1 MRACALAAVLLIGAL
16 GLAPSILAAMEVVI
30 SVSPTEATVGQPVDV
45 LLRTFAPLR
54 QGDLGLPVP
63 SQSYPAPSG
72 YWSVLYPFPDYPFD
86 VSAVAEDGASLHIR
100 LARDP
105 VDATLWRGTFE
116 PTEAGVW
123 TVRVRNFPTG
133 EPGATAQVRVRS
145 GPTVPTELA
154 MAAVAL
160 VLGLLLGVALGPRL
174 RP

>member
-1 MRACALAAVLLIGAL
+1 LAAVLLIGVI
-16 GLAPSILAAMEVVI
+16 GFAPAIRAAMEVV
-30 SVSPTEATVGQPVDV
+30 VSLSPAQVTVGQPVEV
-45 LLRTFAPLR
+45 LLRTFAPFA
-54 QGDLGLPVP
+54 QGDLGLPMP

-86 VSAVAEDGASLHIR
+86 MVAQAEGGPSLNVQ
-100 LARDP
+100 LTRDP
-105 VDATLWRGTFE
+105 ADATLWRGTFE

-154 MAAVAL
+154 VAAVAL

-174 RP
+174 RR